1 MENAMKPSKQSL
13 LTASIL
19 SLALTAPAFAQ
30 HVDHV
35 AAKAPV
41 AAKVAETGAAL
52 RDLWAGHI
60 F

>member
-1 MENAMKPSKQSL
+1 MKPSKHSL
-13 LTASIL
+13 MTASIL

-30 HVDHV
+30 HAEQV

-52 RDLWAGHI
+52 RGIAKQFPGK
-60 F
+60 FS